1 MLPIRFVLF
10 SCLLLPLATAF
21 AQVDPS
27 APQTPSPIH
36 AQLERMEAS
45 EAGVPKPRNQ
55 VSAMDLKLFYEQAGF
70 NPVWNDNSQLSAL
83 ITELELIADDGLLPD
98 DYAVEALLEILARPE
113 RQSAPDP
120 GDEADPAASCDDI
133 LATRAYLQA
142 LTHLRHGRLD
152 PNGVEPYWQFDG
164 NRASPDLSAIARLG
178 FDNLADLRLAF
189 NAARPDLPQY
199 SALRK
204 AFITLR
210 DTTVESPWPELPS
223 GPSLRAGETDS
234 RIPLLR
240 QRLGLAG
247 YSRAEVADAASARYF
262 DDPLLAAVTQFQRDH
277 GLAADG
283 VVGRA
288 TIAALNVPMAR
299 RIEQLKINLERTRW
313 LSHRT
318 HADLVLVDVAD
329 ARISYYRDGQ
339 AVWSARTQ
347 VGRPARPTPLLRS
360 EITHFTLN
368 PTWTVPP
375 TILRQDKL
383 PEIRADIGYIERNR
397 FRVLDSSG
405 AQISPEEID
414 WDHPGAITLR
424 QDAGPGNALGQVAIR
439 FPNPFAVYLHD
450 TPSRGLFAR
459 DSRAFSSGCVRV
471 EGAVSLVEQLLTDR
485 GDVSPQ
491 QLQEMLDSGRT
502 RRVNLQRPIPI
513 LIAYWTAGIT
523 DEGRVGF
530 RNDIY
535 GFDRPLLA
543 ALVKPRPLRP
553 IAATCP

>member
-1 MLPIRFVLF
+1 M
-10 SCLLLPLATAF
+10 TAF
-21 AQVDPS
+21 AQTAPPAPHLDPILS
-27 APQTPSPIH
+27 
-36 AQLERMEAS
+36 QLERLEAA
-45 EAGVPKPRNQ
+45 EAGIPRPLNR
-55 VSAMDLKLFYEQAGF
+55 VSAKDLRYFYEQSGF
-70 NPVWNDNSQLSAL
+70 KSAWNDGSRLSAL
-83 ITELELIADDGLLPD
+83 ITELELLADDGLLPD
-98 DYAVEALLEILARPE
+98 DYAVEELLKILASPE
-113 RQSAPDP
+113 HQA
-120 GDEADPAASCDDI
+120 AQDPAAEPDPVRICNDI
-133 LATRAYLQA
+133 LVTRAYLQA
-142 LTHLRHGRLD
+142 LTHLRHGKLD
-152 PNGVEPYWQFDG
+152 PHGVEPYWQFDG
-164 NRASPDLSAIARLG
+164 SRASPDISAIARLA
-178 FDNLADLRLAF
+178 FENLADPRSAF
-189 NAARPDLPQY
+189 NQARPELPQY
-199 SALRK
+199 AALRK
-204 AFITLR
+204 AFVTLR
-210 DTTVESPWPELPS
+210 DTSTESPWPELPG

-247 YSRAEVADAASARYF
+247 YGRAEVAETADAMRF
-262 DDPLLAAVTQFQRDH
+262 DDALLTAVTQFQRDH
-277 GLAADG
+277 GLTPDG

-288 TIAALNVPMAR
+288 TLAALNVPLER
-299 RIEQLKINLERTRW
+299 RVEQLKINLERTRW
-313 LSHRT
+313 LAHRI
-318 HADLVLVDVAD
+318 HSDFVLVDVAG
-329 ARISYYRDGQ
+329 AQVSYLRGGEM
-339 AVWSARTQ
+339 VWSARTQ
-347 VGRPARPTPLLRS
+347 VGRPSRPTPLLRS

-397 FRVLDSSG
+397 FSVLDSSG
-405 AQISPEEID
+405 TRIPPEEVD
-414 WDHPGAITLR
+414 WNNPGAITLR

-491 QLQEMLDSGRT
+491 QLQEMLASGRT
-502 RRVNLQRPIPI
+502 RRVNLTRPIPI

-535 GFDRPLLA
+535 GFDRQLLA
-543 ALVKPRPLRP
+543 ALIKPRPLRSG
-553 IAATCP
+553 ATCP

>member
-21 AQVDPS
+21 AQVPPPVQPLDPIRS
-27 APQTPSPIH
+27 
-36 AQLERMEAS
+36 QLERLETA
-45 EAGVPKPRNQ
+45 ETGIPRPLNQ
-55 VSAMDLKLFYEQAGF
+55 VSAKDLKFFYEQAGF
-70 NPVWNDNSQLSAL
+70 KPVWNDGSRLSAL
-83 ITELELIADDGLLPD
+83 ITELELLADDGLLPD
-98 DYAVEALLEILARPE
+98 DYAVEDLLRILASPE
-113 RQSAPDP
+113 HQATQDP
-120 GDEADPAASCDDI
+120 GAEPDLTQSCNDI

-142 LTHLRHGRLD
+142 LAHLRHGKLD

-164 NRASPDLSAIARLG
+164 SRASPDIGAIARLA
-178 FDNLADLRLAF
+178 FENLADPRTAF
-189 NAARPDLPQY
+189 SQARPDLPQY
-199 SALRK
+199 AALRK

-210 DTTVESPWPELPS
+210 DTTTESPWPELPD

-247 YSRAEVADAASARYF
+247 YGRVEVAETANAMLF
-262 DDPLLAAVTQFQRDH
+262 DDPLLSAVTQFQHDH
-277 GLAADG
+277 GLTPDG

-288 TIAALNVPMAR
+288 TLAALNIPVAQR
-299 RIEQLKINLERTRW
+299 VEQLKINLERTRW
-313 LSHRT
+313 LMRRT
-318 HADLVLVDVAD
+318 YTDFVLVDVAG
-329 ARISYYRDGQ
+329 AQVSYRRDGET
-339 AVWSARTQ
+339 VWSARTQ
-347 VGRPARPTPLLRS
+347 VGRPSRPTPLLRS

-383 PEIRADIGYIERNR
+383 PEIRADIGYLERNR
-397 FRVLDSSG
+397 FSVLDSSG
-405 AQISPEEID
+405 TRIPPEEVD
-414 WDHPGAITLR
+414 WHNPGAITLR

-491 QLQEMLDSGRT
+491 QLQEMLASGRT
-502 RRVNLQRPIPI
+502 RRVNLTRPIPI

-535 GFDRPLLA
+535 GRDRQVLA

-553 IAATCP
+553 IATTCP